1 MDPELVQYGLIFS
14 IGAAVFLAMEAAYL
28 SISRRRSYTRQV
40 NDRLKTLDQAE
51 SQADVLVLLRRARG
65 LSADGRF
72 VLPIIWFNRLAVQSG
87 VASGKLKI
95 GMGVS
100 ISVAVFVSFLVYLR
114 FGPLAG
120 FGAFVGIGGILP
132 LIVLMMRRRKRLR
145 AFEAQLPDAI
155 DIMVRGLRAGHPL
168 PVSIAMVGREMPD
181 PIGSEFG
188 MTADELTYGLDLEA
202 SMSNL
207 SARVGLEDLV
217 LLVLAIT
224 IQSQTGGNLSEIL
237 SNLVKVLRGRSKM
250 RRKIKSVTAEG
261 RASAMILSALPF
273 LVFGAIFLVSP
284 DFYGKVW
291 HEPAVPKVLAMAI
304 GWMFLGNFIMFR
316 MVNFRI

>member
-14 IGAAVFLAMEAAYL
+14 IGAAVFLTMEAVYL

-40 NDRLKTLDQAE
+40 NDRLKTLDEAE
-51 SQADVLVLLRRARG
+51 NQADVLVLLRRARG

-72 VLPIIWFNRLAVQSG
+72 ILPIIWFNRLAVQSG
-87 VASGKLKI
+87 VASGKLKF
-95 GMGVS
+95 GMGFAVCA
-100 ISVAVFVSFLVYLR
+100 AVFVAFLGYLR

-120 FGAFVGIGGILP
+120 FGAFVGVAGILP
-132 LIVLMMRRRKRLR
+132 LIVLMISRRKRLR

-237 SNLVKVLRGRSKM
+237 SNLVNVLRGRSKM

-261 RASAMILSALPF
+261 RASAVILSALPF
-273 LVFGAIFLVSP
+273 LVFGAIFFVSP

-291 HEPAVPKVLAMAI
+291 HEPIVPKVLAMAVA
-304 GWMFLGNFIMFR
+304 WMLIGNFIMFR